1 MESFKIQIAGIT
13 FEVQPLFMS
22 TRDYC
27 RNYLT
32 DSSPSYLIVVSEDD
46 LAHEQMM
53 LDIEAVEEGIK
64 IRKFT
69 GPFLERAVIQRKIA
83 EKLLDHNTLLMH
95 GSTVGLD
102 GVAYLFT
109 AACGTGKSTHTRF
122 WREVFG
128 ERAIMVNDDKPFL
141 KIVDNQVIAFGSP
154 WSGKH
159 GLDQNI
165 ALPLKGICILYRGVE
180 NEIVPIRPDEA
191 IQMLCHQCL
200 MPGESSPSAHV
211 SSLIDRLMELV
222 PLWKMY
228 CTKDSDAARI
238 SHDAMSK

>member
-69 GPFLERAVIQRKIA
+69 G
-83 EKLLDHNTLLMH
+83 
-95 GSTVGLD
+95 
-102 GVAYLFT
+102 LF
-109 AACGTGKSTHTRF
+109 
-122 WREVFG
+122 
-128 ERAIMVNDDKPFL
+128 
-141 KIVDNQVIAFGSP
+141 
-154 WSGKH
+154 
-159 GLDQNI
+159 
-165 ALPLKGICILYRGVE
+165 
-180 NEIVPIRPDEA
+180 
-191 IQMLCHQCL
+191 
-200 MPGESSPSAHV
+200 
-211 SSLIDRLMELV
+211 
-222 PLWKMY
+222 
-228 CTKDSDAARI
+228 
-238 SHDAMSK
+238 